1 MKSVCAK
8 DFEGEPHH
16 RYPSIGKFAY
26 HLLITRND
34 RSGYSFS
41 TFAILVRSPA
51 CVKPMYGAIVLL
63 IEIGQLMGTPFI
75 AFIDGDRDDE
85 RAQPERDRHPTFG
98 FERQSRERE
107 FYE

>member
-1 MKSVCAK
+1 M
-8 DFEGEPHH
+8 P
-16 RYPSIGKFAY
+16 P
-26 HLLITRND
+26 
-34 RSGYSFS
+34 
-41 TFAILVRSPA
+41 P
-51 CVKPMYGAIVLL
+51 VL
-63 IEIGQLMGTPFI
+63 GMPWQFMATPFI

>member
-1 MKSVCAK
+1 
-8 DFEGEPHH
+8 
-16 RYPSIGKFAY
+16 
-26 HLLITRND
+26 
-34 RSGYSFS
+34 
-41 TFAILVRSPA
+41 
-51 CVKPMYGAIVLL
+51 MYGAIVLL

-75 AFIDGDRDDE
+75 AFIDGDLDDE